1 MSKSKASRQRV
12 SKKIEY
18 LIGEGKSPDQAVAMA
33 LSMERE
39 GRLTDKGAYIPVKKN
54 KKSKKI
60 KTASVDSIDSQPHIA
75 HFKIID
81 GQNEYIDEAYPD
93 DGEDHIQFAIKIIKD
108 HELSLGGKSS
118 FIPEKKTIVISEKSS
133 GEMSVPNLFVL
144 VNFSSDEISAI
155 REKI

>member
-39 GRLTDKGAYIPVKKN
+39 GRLTDKGAYIPVKKS

-60 KTASVDSIDSQPHIA
+60 KTASAESIDIQPHIA
-75 HFKIID
+75 HFKIVD
-81 GQNEYIDEAYPD
+81 GQKEYIDEAYPEE
-93 DGEDHIQFAIKIIKD
+93 GEDHINFALKIIKD
-108 HELSLGGKSS
+108 HESSLGGKSS
-118 FIPEKKTIVISEKSS
+118 LIPEKKTIVINEKST
-133 GEMSVPNLFVL
+133 GEMSVPNLFIL
-144 VNFSSDEISAI
+144 VNFSIDEISSI
-155 REKI
+155 GERI